1 MKKIFV
7 VIAACAMFVACGKK
21 AATEEEQIVEDSTAV
36 EVVEEVAPETEAVAT
51 VDEKMTLIDEYVKA
65 CEEENEVEA
74 VRIAKRIDA
83 EYKEQLTSADIERM
97 TNASAVLAG
106 KRAEQGKEAAQE
118 IGNALKQLNK

>member
-21 AATEEEQIVEDSTAV
+21 AATEEEQVVEETTV
-36 EVVEEVAPETEAVAT
+36 EVVEEVAPEAEAVAT

-74 VRIAKRIDA
+74 TRVAKRIDE
-83 EYKEQLTSADIERM
+83 EYKDQLTSADIERM
-97 TNASAVLAG
+97 TNASAALAS

-118 IGNALKQLNK
+118 IGNALKNLNK